1 MSHSGHDE
9 EDCIAT
15 LEAVRNNM
23 NEGRKLGAVVF
34 YIGGGI
40 NIELKLED
48 NGENI
53 RGLDGID
60 WYGLHGPECR
70 GGWEDVLLTGKV
82 EMVTAI
88 GCFQLF
94 CDEYLGEYG

>member
-1 MSHSGHDE
+1 MVKQPSCVHGRSGTFVAHWLTMKDAPPIGWELRCCFLYMSHSGHDE

-23 NEGRKLGAVVF
+23 NEGRKLGAVDF

-48 NGENI
+48 TGENI

-60 WYGLHGPECR
+60 WYGS
-70 GGWEDVLLTGKV
+70 
-82 EMVTAI
+82 
-88 GCFQLF
+88 
-94 CDEYLGEYG
+94 